1 MRLVTLTDVRR
12 HLNITGNVDDNE
24 LEDTAQA
31 AESLVLSRIR
41 PVLPVTL
48 VRRVR
53 ANRSGTVLLPDY
65 PVTGVVSVTDD
76 AGVPVSYEAD
86 VASGVLYDVAF
97 WYGPLLVTYT
107 VGPAAVPDD
116 VRRAVLEVTH
126 HLWTSQRAR
135 RGPPRAIADIG
146 PDPSLGFALPNAALD
161 LIRPYLKPTGQL
173 G

>member
-31 AESLVLSRIR
+31 AEALILGRIR
-41 PVLPVTL
+41 SVLPETVVSEPLDVSPTGL
-48 VRRVR
+48 
-53 ANRSGTVLLPDY
+53 VLLPDY
-65 PVTGVVSVTDD
+65 PVSSVTAVTDSTG
-76 AGVPVSYEAD
+76 ATVEFTARPSSGRVFTRRGGPV
-86 VASGVLYDVAF
+86 V
-97 WYGPLLVTYT
+97 VTYT
-107 VGPAAVPDD
+107 VGPAVVPDD
-116 VRRAVLEVTH
+116 VRRAVLEVTG

-146 PDPSLGFALPNAALD
+146 PDPSLGFALPNVALD
-161 LIRPYLKPTGQL
+161 LIRPYLKPAGQL